1 MEGCINIVKNI
12 EKQGIT
18 LTSGILTIIQLL
30 LQGVSDTM
38 HQFDCR
44 DVTSLVSF
52 VEFCISCKSIES
64 ISTIEQKGIIDI
76 SNAFK
81 MMLKDQYILRCSD
94 ALPIDLSRSLR
105 SLVTIGVEMTDD
117 DITAVQQR
125 LNATIN
131 EMQR

>member
-1 MEGCINIVKNI
+1 
-12 EKQGIT
+12 
-18 LTSGILTIIQLL
+18 
-30 LQGVSDTM
+30 M

-52 VEFCISCKSIES
+52 VEFCISCKSIKSIES
-64 ISTIEQKGIIDI
+64 IESIEQKGIIDI
-76 SNAFK
+76 STAFK
-81 MMLKDQYILRCSD
+81 IMLKDQYILRCSD

-105 SLVTIGVEMTDD
+105 SLVTIGVEMTHD